1 MSPHDFDTNDVV
13 EITKAISLLM
23 DDGLGKMSIEQMEEV
38 KDRHKLMLE
47 QQIFWM
53 SQSNYDRFLKDL
65 REYAYW
71 LCDLIA
77 DVEREF
83 WGEEESS

>member
-71 LCDLIA
+71 LGDLIA